1 MSKRVLLGNLG
12 TSGSTT
18 LYGLRVSKSG
28 QDAINSDGTI
38 ADVTNLLFDSI
49 NPIGHLPIYKIYD
62 VTVNAAT
69 AVANSN
75 NKVVTPTTKTVS
87 FGETLD
93 YIPLTEAYEKTTTN
107 DFKLLQRIDNSFRSG
122 FDYTRTTVPTDEGF
136 FVTAYDDEITVTNFY
151 QSQKTFR
158 VFLFQPPSGA
168 GVGSDVTPDTV
179 DWTDVSVSGSTGV
192 AETNSQ
198 TISGIDTNISLRVST
213 GGTTL
218 SKIEAYNGTTQL
230 AVGTNTSLLSVT
242 VGNNTPVKWVFTNP
256 GSNTSFTA
264 TVTNTTEASA
274 FVDSFAVTINSLPTY
289 TLSGTS
295 SIIEGATG
303 TYNISTTNVAEGT
316 TIHWY
321 IVNGTTSDFD
331 AVSGSETLD
340 ANGNA
345 SFTITAKEDNTIE
358 AQSGEQ
364 YLVRISL
371 TAQGTE
377 LDSLYITI
385 LDAAPSYS
393 LSGTGTIAEGGSGSY
408 TVSTNNVANGTTLY
422 WTINA
427 TTADFDAVQGT
438 TTVNNNSAPF
448 TVSAKADLTT
458 EGTEQYTLSVR
469 TGGYTGTV
477 VASQTIYISDDSV
490 TPESGSLSP
499 ATASFTEGSGT
510 VAFTATISN
519 QQSSTFNWQI
529 TRNSGTVGSGEFSTA
544 TSGTFTS
551 TSYNI
556 SVGITNDSTSEINYQ
571 GETFTITLRSGGT
584 VGSGTFLDSSTFTVY
599 DDDTVVSASNV
610 TIPNNAT
617 IHDVTFTNTMVAAA
631 SISGRIKNASN
642 TVIKTFTAV
651 NGSNTVTSIADVPSA
666 GGTATYYIELYNGVA
681 WLSGSS
687 YTVTRLGT
695 PSYSLSN
702 IVSIVEG
709 GSGTYTFT
717 KTNELQT
724 TFYWR
729 IEANPDNPSNDF
741 ATNDRDG
748 TVTLSSASN
757 ASNTFTLNA
766 TDPDSTNTNTR
777 GYIMKVYKNSNFTTL
792 LASDAFSVT
801 DNDSGGGGGG
811 GECFIAGSQ
820 VLMADR
826 TYKAIEEVKVG
837 DKVIGLEEMVN
848 EVVDLRIH
856 EEEPRVMCALSNPEY
871 FTTDSHPFLDS
882 EGYWTAVNL
891 SVAQEKYPNLLL
903 RELTPGTTLMKYD
916 VDLKAYIPYEVSYI
930 NQSVQNRKV
939 YNLNVSGEDTPEI
952 PGNDTYIVDGYIVH
966 NK

>member
-903 RELTPGTTLMKYD
+903 RKLTPGTTLMKYD

>member
-1 MSKRVLLGNLG
+1 MANRVILGNLG
-12 TSGSTT
+12 TSGVNT

-28 QDAINSDGTI
+28 ADAINTDGTVV
-38 ADVTNLLFDSI
+38 DVTNLLFDSV

-69 AVANSN
+69 VVSGTSN
-75 NKVVTPTTKTVS
+75 KIVTPTTKTVS
-87 FGETLD
+87 FGETLT
-93 YIPLTEAYEKTTTN
+93 YVPLVEAYEISGTN
-107 DFKLLQRIDNSFRSG
+107 DYRSVHNIDNSFRSG
-122 FDYTRTTVPTDEGF
+122 FDYSRTSVPTDTGF
-136 FVTAYDDEITVTNFY
+136 FCSAYDDEIVVSNYF

-158 VFLFQPPSGA
+158 IFLMQPPASSGTGA
-168 GVGSDVTPDTV
+168 STSTGTL
-179 DWTDVSVSGSTGV
+179 DWTDISVSNTATGV
-192 AETNSQ
+192 GETNSQ
-198 TISGIDTNISLRVST
+198 TITGINTPITLRVST
-213 GGTTL
+213 GGTSV

-230 AVGTNTSLLSVT
+230 AIANNASTLDTSVSL
-242 VGNNTPVKWVFTNP
+242 NDNVKWRFTNP
-256 GSNTSFTA
+256 GANTSFTA
-264 TVTNTTEASA
+264 TVTNQTEAGA
-274 FVDSFAVTINSLPTY
+274 FVDSYGVTINSAPTY
-289 TLSGTS
+289 SLSGTTS
-295 SIIEGATG
+295 VTEPGNCS
-303 TYNISTTNVAEGT
+303 YVVA
-316 TIHWY
+316 
-321 IVNGTTSDFD
+321 TTSVAQDTILYWQIVSATTADFS
-331 AVSGSETLD
+331 AVSGQATVA

-345 SFTITAKEDNTIE
+345 SFSFTAKEDNTIE
-358 AQSGEQ
+358 GSQNFTIQVATGPGFGGS
-364 YLVRISL
+364 VKDSL
-371 TAQGTE
+371 TLTV
-377 LDSLYITI
+377 S
-385 LDAAPSYS
+385 DAAPSYS

-408 TVSTNNVANGTTLY
+408 TVSTNNVANNVTLY

-438 TTVNNNSAPF
+438 TTVSNNSASF
-448 TVSAKADLTT
+448 TVNAKADLTT
-458 EGTEQYTLSVR
+458 EGTEEFTLSVR
-469 TGGYTGTV
+469 TGGYSGTV
-477 VASQTIYISDDSV
+477 VASQTIYVSDDSI

-499 ATASFTEGSGT
+499 ATASFTEGTGT

-584 VGSGTFLDSSTFTVY
+584 VGSGTFLDSSTFTIY

-610 TIPNNAT
+610 TISNNAT
-617 IHDVTFTNTMVAAA
+617 YHDVTFTNTMVAAA

-651 NGSNTVTSIADVPSA
+651 NGSNSVTSIPDAPAA
-666 GGTATYYIELYNGVA
+666 GGTATYYIELYNGTA

-702 IVSIVEG
+702 VTSITEG
-709 GSGTYTFT
+709 GSATYTFT

-729 IEANPDNPSNDF
+729 IEANPNTPSTDF
-741 ATNDRDG
+741 DVTDG
-748 TVTLSSASN
+748 TVTLPTGSSGNS
-757 ASNTFTLNA
+757 TFTLNA
-766 TDPDSTNTNTR
+766 IDRDASNNNIR
-777 GYIMKVYKNSNFTTL
+777 QYYARVYKNSNFTTL
-792 LASDAFSVT
+792 LGSDQFQVN

-811 GECFIAGSQ
+811 GDPCFIAGSR

-826 TYKAIEEVKVG
+826 TYKPIEEVQVG
-837 DKVIGLEEMVN
+837 DKVIGLEEMIN
-848 EVVDLRIH
+848 EIIDLRIH
-856 EEEPRVMCALSNPEY
+856 EEEQRVLCDFGDQHY
-871 FTTDSHPFLDS
+871 FVTTTHPFLDS

-891 SVAQEKYPNLLL
+891 SVAQEKYPNLQL

-916 VDLKAYIPYEVSYI
+916 ADLKAYVSYEVPYI
-930 NQSVQNRKV
+930 NQSVQNVQV
-939 YNLNVSGEDTPEI
+939 YNLNVSGEDTPGI
-952 PGNDTYIVDGYIVH
+952 SGNDTYIVDGYIVH